1 MSTYTTGNMG
11 RVIGPHLIIT
21 LLLWLYAA
29 PAFAVVDLDKNKD
42 GKVDDEYLP
51 LSIARKSDL
60 TAKQDFLGYMPENP
74 ANKGVAN
81 GYAGL
86 DGTGKV
92 PSSQLPAG
100 TGGGGVTSYNDLTDK
115 PTIPTALSQLTDD
128 ASHRLTTD
136 AEKAIWSGKQNALG
150 FTPEDAA
157 KRGVAN
163 GYASLGADG
172 KVPASQLPAG
182 THGGGVLQGDGIS
195 LSTDGTVSIDAT
207 YVQRRIGGGCL
218 PGAAINS
225 VAVDGS
231 VACEAVGGDLT
242 GSWTGT
248 ALSGQ
253 TTMHGA
259 IQALGTAYD
268 NGINITAGTGITITE
283 SGGTAT
289 IGVLSGAYQPASA
302 SLTTA
307 AGISGASKYYGTN
320 AVGTVGVHD
329 LPAGGSGAS
338 ITQVASD
345 PVDPVAGS
353 VWINTSSHTLNFAG
367 VDGVTRISGTFTPRP
382 GSNTQLLRPI
392 AQTGGNNWINNA
404 TGIADANGY
413 QQVADAAD
421 ATGMRTYAG
430 DMSQRFSFQEPACTS
445 TISKI
450 TLHARGVMIGSAA
463 VPRKLRLNA
472 YYNATNHTSSTVSI
486 GTTVTEITQD
496 YAVGPSGSN
505 WTAQEIAGNSFG
517 FRSDLDSGALAQG
530 VNEQNVVEFWMVV
543 SCD

>member
-1 MSTYTTGNMG
+1 MSTYTTNNKG
-11 RVIGPHLIIT
+11 RVGHHLIGA
-21 LLLWLYAA
+21 LLLWLCAA
-29 PAFAVVDLDKNKD
+29 PAFAVVELDKNSD

-60 TAKQDFLGYMPENP
+60 AGKQDALGYMPENP

-81 GYAGL
+81 GYAALGA
-86 DGTGKV
+86 DGKV

-115 PTIPTALSQLTDD
+115 PTIPTALSQLAGD
-128 ASHRLTTD
+128 ANHRSVTD
-136 AEKAIWSGKQNALG
+136 ADMATWSGKQNALG
-150 FTPEDAA
+150 YTPEDAA
-157 KRGVAN
+157 KKGAAN
-163 GYASLGADG
+163 GYAALGADG
-172 KVPASQLPAG
+172 KVPSSQLPAG
-182 THGGGVLQGDGIS
+182 TGAGVLQGDGII
-195 LSTDGTVSIDAT
+195 LATDGTVSVDAA
-207 YVQRRIGGGCL
+207 YVQRRIGAGCA

-225 VAVDGS
+225 VSVEGS
-231 VACEAVGGDLT
+231 VTCEAVGGDLT
-242 GSWTGT
+242 GSWTGM

-307 AGISGASKYYGTN
+307 AGIAGASKYYGTN
-320 AVGTVGVHD
+320 AVGAVGVHD
-329 LPAGGSGAS
+329 LPAGGSSAS

-345 PVDPVAGS
+345 PVDPPTGS
-353 VWINTSSHTLNFAG
+353 IWFNTSSHTLSFAAA
-367 VDGVTRISGTFTPRP
+367 DGVTRLSGTFTPRS
-382 GSNTQLLRPI
+382 GSGTQILRPI

-430 DMSQRFSFQEPACTS
+430 DMSQRFSFPEPACTS

-450 TLHARGVMIGSAA
+450 TLHARGVMTGSAA

-472 YYNATNHTSSTVSI
+472 YYNATNHTSSTISI
-486 GTTVTEITQD
+486 GTAVTEITQD

-530 VNEQNVVEFWMVV
+530 VNEQNVVEFWLVV